1 MKDFIH
7 ELGVS
12 VMATLS
18 LAILL
23 CGIYPLL
30 VWIVGQGL
38 FPAESNGS
46 LLAHKGTIVGSSLL
60 SQGFTD
66 PKYFHPRPSAAGQGY
81 DAAGSGGSNLGP
93 TSKKLV
99 DGVRQRV
106 VDYRIENGLGPDAM
120 VPADAVT
127 ASASGL
133 DPHISVENAL
143 LQARRVAKA
152 RSLAVELVREKIDA
166 HTEGRSLGIL
176 GEPRVN
182 VLMLNLDL
190 GGKQ

>member
-1 MKDFIH
+1 VKDFIH
-7 ELGVS
+7 ELGIS

>member
-7 ELGVS
+7 ELGIS

-81 DAAGSGGSNLGP
+81 DATGSGGSNLGP

-190 GGKQ
+190 DGKR